1 MAAESANSVT
11 GRLRAKLLEWGVA
24 SLERFYVLIG
34 GRQNVWPPTRKSAP
48 LLSFFWASILGLIYL
63 QVRETRNKAVME
75 VEELRRDYAMS
86 SLQNIVTNEHARVE
100 EHKQKEQSLRELGM
114 DPGLA
119 MNMTRKQIKEVK
131 TERTEARKRA
141 RGRKAGA
148 GPAVDT
154 PGTGG

>member
-1 MAAESANSVT
+1 
-11 GRLRAKLLEWGVA
+11 
-24 SLERFYVLIG
+24 
-34 GRQNVWPPTRKSAP
+34 
-48 LLSFFWASILGLIYL
+48 
-63 QVRETRNKAVME
+63 ME

-141 RGRKAGA
+141 RAEKQAQGLPLTHQELADEANEEAER
-148 GPAVDT
+148 T
-154 PGTGG
+154 MQQ